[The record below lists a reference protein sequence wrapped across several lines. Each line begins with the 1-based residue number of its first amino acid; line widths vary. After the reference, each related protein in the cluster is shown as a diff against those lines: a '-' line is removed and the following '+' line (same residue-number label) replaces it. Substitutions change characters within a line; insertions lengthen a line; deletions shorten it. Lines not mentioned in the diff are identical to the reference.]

1 MRPCVRYEIGKCA
14 GPCREEYKK
23 EDYNGL
29 VRGVKQLFD
38 SGYNGIKALFENK
51 MYAASERMDYERRRS
66 TGTEPHSLTGW
77 IARRK
82 PFCPKSA
89 ILMPSPLRC
98 RRGMPCLFALP
109 CVQAG

>member
-1 MRPCVRYEIGKCA
+1 MRRPLPRRIQ
-14 GPCREEYKK
+14 K

-51 MYAASERMDYERRRS
+51 MYAASERMDYEKAAQYRDRAAQLDRLDRS
-66 TGTEPHSLTGW
+66 QKAVL
-77 IARRK
+77 
-82 PFCPKSA
+82 PKSA
-89 ILMPSPLRC
+89 ILTPSPLRC
-98 RRGMPCLFALP
+98 RRGMRCLFALP